1 MPLALGETDI
11 YWTSQYDDYNLD
23 RHAHQEVQRQC
34 YVEIGRRGDVAKRF
48 EVNQHEGVGPFRL
61 TETDHLIVH
70 NGQRL
75 LTLLAERCSLTPEE
89 DHLINQAYAAVTDLR
104 HRRPANTLLATLALR
119 RQSQDVTSELFWSI
133 WLMDDRL
140 LMTAGGTITSHFMSA
155 QLPFVKIILEAG
167 GRHYL
172 KGNLEEWF
180 LRFEEAVGIQSP
192 SLAISGFS
200 VETYIGHLVT

>member
-1 MPLALGETDI
+1 MPLALGETDT
-11 YWTSQYDDYNLD
+11 YWTSYYDDYNPD
-23 RHAHQEVQRQC
+23 RHAHQEVQHQC

-70 NGQRL
+70 NAQRL
-75 LTLLAERCSLTPEE
+75 LTLLAECRSLTPEE
-89 DHLINQAYAAVTDLR
+89 DHLINQAYTAVTDLR
-104 HRRPANTLLATLALR
+104 HRRPETTLLAKLALR
-119 RQSQDVTSELFWSI
+119 RQSQDVTSELVWSI
-133 WLMDDRL
+133 WLMDDRV
-140 LMTAGGTITSHFMSA
+140 LMNAGGSITSHFMSA
-155 QLPFVKIILEAG
+155 PLPVAKILLEAG

-180 LRFEEAVGIQSP
+180 LRLEEVVGIQPP